1 MCLVGDKC
9 HRFLIY
15 FDCQMVSVVKTM
27 KKERVKNVFC
37 LPTCTHT
44 FVCFV
49 QIHVNVC
56 TFGGEYN
63 FRLVGEFVFSC
74 CSSKLP

>member
-1 MCLVGDKC
+1 MC
-9 HRFLIY
+9 
-15 FDCQMVSVVKTM
+15 
-27 KKERVKNVFC
+27 VFC
-37 LPTCTHT
+37 LPTRTHT